1 MRIPDRHHPDV
12 SWFLN
17 HRTPFFWALKVN
29 LTSSTPLPLSLH
41 STSPAGRPP
50 PWTAMRMPAEL
61 SFKLDAIG
69 SQHQTL
75 NRFPWPKK
83 SLLGFSFPDPMFAF
97 PASPHFATVS
107 PDQTRSLPALFGL
120 LK

>member
-1 MRIPDRHHPDV
+1 
-12 SWFLN
+12 
-17 HRTPFFWALKVN
+17 
-29 LTSSTPLPLSLH
+29 
-41 STSPAGRPP
+41 
-50 PWTAMRMPAEL
+50 MRMPAEL

-107 PDQTRSLPALFGL
+107 PDHTRSLPALFGL
-120 LK
+120 LDLVSLGWSFYRHGSEKKREEKGTA